1 MKTFTNIEQT
11 ERLRK
16 LGLFPTTYNEHYD
29 GVWTLG
35 DLLDLM
41 PKWLDFFEMRYE
53 FSLDNNWNIRE
64 SNYPQVSGGSL
75 RITYEDRWWYID
87 YGDEGFSGSTPQ
99 SEDLIEALV
108 LAIELLA
115 ANGYNFKKKN
125 LKKE

>member
-29 GVWTLG
+29 GTWTLG

-41 PKWLDFFEMRYE
+41 PKEIESAVVVGNQRKTFKENLQISYKDGCWRISYDFDDDEYIE
-53 FSLDNNWNIRE
+53 NE
-64 SNYPQVSGGSL
+64 S
-75 RITYEDRWWYID
+75 
-87 YGDEGFSGSTPQ
+87 
-99 SEDLIEALV
+99 LIEALV

-115 ANGYNFKKKN
+115 ANGYNFKKK
-125 LKKE
+125 KK